1 MFSSLKSTNSEAK
14 RKFDNPTTKTIAHW
28 LSEAWGDEVKT
39 CNVRLRG
46 NWVFVRNPNFDD
58 EVDALFMPHGGD
70 LHGEPWTGVRMS
82 ESPFVV
88 KDKTAIKKLTGAL
101 DAEYKVYLIGCNY
114 TESDWEELL
123 KGERNV

>member
-28 LSEAWGDEVKT
+28 LGEAWGDEVKT

-46 NWVFVRNPNFDD
+46 NWVFVRDPYFDD

-88 KDKTAIKKLTGAL
+88 KNKKAIKKLTGAL
-101 DAEYKVYLIGCNY
+101 DAEYKAYLIGSCNY
-114 TESDWEELL
+114 TESDWQELL
-123 KGERNV
+123 KGAS